1 MFTWGDRNMK
11 YKVLVNYGA
20 NQAIMKDIFQYAG
33 KRFTILSTTSD
44 YRDITNHFEIMKPD
58 VYVIFIDDAYEDS
71 IAHLPRLKEHS
82 SYNKCPIIVVAR
94 DEQCKELEENNKNA
108 ANLLIRRPISTDN
121 LALTIESYLE
131 KGFEE
136 QINDDF
142 KKRILVVDDDRL
154 MLKTIKSALEDRY
167 DVTAM
172 LNGVMVEKFLSQN
185 KVDLIILDYEMPIM
199 TGAEVFRRIRA
210 NSAYARI
217 PICFLTGVSERE
229 KVEEIMALKPR
240 GYLLKPINMEM
251 LLATVAN
258 LA

>member
-1 MFTWGDRNMK
+1 MRF
-11 YKVLVNYGA
+11 KVLLNYGENIA
-20 NQAIMKDIFQYAG
+20 LIKDFFQYTY
-33 KRFTILSTTSD
+33 RQFFTVSTTTD
-44 YRDITNHFEIMKPD
+44 FRDVTNHFEAFKPD
-58 VYVIFIDDAYEDS
+58 VYVIFMDNAYGEP
-71 IAHLPRLKEHS
+71 ITQLPKLKES
-82 SYNKCPIIVVAR
+82 PVYNKCPIVVVGKAE
-94 DEQCKELEENNKNA
+94 DCEDLEKNNRA
-108 ANLLIRRPISTDN
+108 AVDFVIRRPISADN
-121 LALTIESYLE
+121 LALSIESFLE

-136 QINDDF
+136 QIDDEF

-154 MLKTIKSALEDRY
+154 MLKTIKSALEDKY
-167 DVTAM
+167 EVTAM

-210 NSAYARI
+210 NESYSRI
-217 PICFLTGVSERE
+217 PICFLTGVSERS

>member
-1 MFTWGDRNMK
+1 MK
-11 YKVLVNYGA
+11 HKVLINYGA
-20 NQAIMKDIFQYAG
+20 NQAIMKDLFQYMS
-33 KRFTILSTTSD
+33 KRFFILSTTSD
-44 YRDITNHFEIMKPD
+44 YRDVCNHFEAAKPD
-58 VYVIFIDDAYEDS
+58 VYILFIDDAYEDS
-71 IAHLPRLKEHS
+71 VTSLPRLREHPA
-82 SYNKCPIIVVAR
+82 YNKCPIIIVAK
-94 DEQCKELEENNKNA
+94 DDQCKELETNNKSA
-108 ANLLIRRPISTDN
+108 ANLLIRRPISADN
-121 LALTIESYLE
+121 LALSVESFLE
-131 KGFEE
+131 KGYEE
-136 QINDDF
+136 QIDDDF

-154 MLKTIKSALEDRY
+154 MLKTIKSALEDKY
-167 DVTAM
+167 EVTAM

-210 NSAYARI
+210 NASYNRI

-229 KVEEIMALKPR
+229 KVEEIMSLKPR

>member
-1 MFTWGDRNMK
+1 MK
-11 YKVLVNYGA
+11 YKILVNYGE
-20 NQAIMKDIFQYAG
+20 NQALMKDFFQYTS
-33 KRFTILSTTSD
+33 KKFFTLSTTPD
-44 YRDITNHFEIMKPD
+44 YRDIANHFEAFKPD
-58 VYVIFIDDAYEDS
+58 VYLIFVDDAYGES
-71 IAHLPRLKEHS
+71 VTLISKLKDHPNF
-82 SYNKCPIIVVAR
+82 NKCPIVIVAR
-94 DEQCKELEENNKNA
+94 DEQCKDIEARNPNA
-108 ANLLIRRPISTDN
+108 ADLFIRRPISADN
-121 LALTIESYLE
+121 LALSIESFLE

-136 QINDDF
+136 QVDDDF

-167 DVTAM
+167 EVTAM

-199 TGAEVFRRIRA
+199 TGAEVFRRVRA
-210 NSAYARI
+210 NAAYNRI
-217 PICFLTGVSERE
+217 PICFLTGVSERS